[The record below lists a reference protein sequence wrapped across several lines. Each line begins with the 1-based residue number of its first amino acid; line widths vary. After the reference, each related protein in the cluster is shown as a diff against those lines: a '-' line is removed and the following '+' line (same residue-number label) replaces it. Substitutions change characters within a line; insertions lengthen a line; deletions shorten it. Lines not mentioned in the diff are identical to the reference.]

1 MLLVQQ
7 LRHSGRNAATVSE
20 DTVEL
25 KRGRRFA
32 WSLAY
37 NGRQRENQAPA
48 FVPLAPTSAL
58 VYCVVII
65 NRHSGFLMVRPCPG
79 DLFARRSVCRSI
91 VLLLLPSARL
101 FSFDLPLNSKLSF
114 FKRREPE
121 KFRGETAAR

>member
-1 MLLVQQ
+1 MQQ

-48 FVPLAPTSAL
+48 FVPLARTSAL

-79 DLFARRSVCRSI
+79 DLLPDTVCVSIDCFTASPFSSSLQFRSASE
-91 VLLLLPSARL
+91 L
-101 FSFDLPLNSKLSF
+101 
-114 FKRREPE
+114 
-121 KFRGETAAR
+121 